1 LTAEAEPREAQ
12 QLVARAL
19 VLDRRRRILL
29 VTHGGPLPFWYT
41 PGGRVEAGESLPG
54 CARREVREETGLD
67 VAIGQLVFVR
77 EVHYPVGGA
86 HKVEH
91 SFLAEVTGE
100 PPAGWADT
108 GGPVT
113 RARFFSREEIAAL
126 ADPFLD
132 ALLGEFWRL
141 LANGFAGYDPY
152 RSLLAED

>member
-1 LTAEAEPREAQ
+1 MTAEAELREAQ

-19 VLDRRRRILL
+19 VIDCRRRILL
-29 VTHGGPLPFWYT
+29 VTHGPLPFWYT
-41 PGGRVEAGESLPG
+41 PGGRVEAGESLPD

-67 VAIGQLVFVR
+67 VAIGRLVFVR
-77 EVHYPVGGA
+77 EVRYPVGGG

-91 SFLAEVTGE
+91 SFLAEASAA
-100 PPAGWADT
+100 PPDNWIDT

-141 LANGFAGYDPY
+141 LANGFIGYDPY
-152 RSLLAED
+152 RSLLAEE